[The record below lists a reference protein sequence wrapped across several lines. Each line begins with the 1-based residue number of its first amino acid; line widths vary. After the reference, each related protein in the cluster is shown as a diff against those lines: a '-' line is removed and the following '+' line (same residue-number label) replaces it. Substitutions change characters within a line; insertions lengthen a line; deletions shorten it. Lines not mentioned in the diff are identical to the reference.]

1 MFLLVLA
8 CLVFA
13 IAWTAGSAIPARWP
27 GALLGYL
34 VLSIA
39 LTAWLVIAQDAPLA
53 FALLIFGWGGTI
65 ALVRLVAL
73 IVSWGTTR
81 R

>member
-1 MFLLVLA
+1 MLA
-8 CLVFA
+8 
-13 IAWTAGSAIPARWP
+13 
-27 GALLGYL
+27 YL

-53 FALLIFGWGGTI
+53 FALLIFGWGGAV

>member
-13 IAWTAGSAIPARWP
+13 IAWTAGSAVPARWP
-27 GALLGYL
+27 GALPAYL
-34 VLSIA
+34 VLSVA
-39 LTAWLVIAQDAPLA
+39 LTVWLVVDQDAPLA

-65 ALVRLVAL
+65 AVVRLVARA
-73 IVSWGTTR
+73 VARGSSR
-81 R
+81 